1 MGVLR
6 GLVSGSLGL
15 IVLYDVTAASSNKTT
30 AAGLKSAASMPGRF
44 AHYIVD
50 PNTPLVPD
58 LRPGALKNLPN
69 GGSTQTNKQGD
80 QIYTDPKGHQFIG
93 GPGGIPV
100 PQN

>member
-6 GLVSGSLGL
+6 GAISGALGL
-15 IVLYDVTAASSNKTT
+15 IVLYDLTASKQQGLAAAAS
-30 AAGLKSAASMPGRF
+30 LPGRF

-58 LRPGALKNLPN
+58 LRPGALKQLPN

-100 PQN
+100 PEN